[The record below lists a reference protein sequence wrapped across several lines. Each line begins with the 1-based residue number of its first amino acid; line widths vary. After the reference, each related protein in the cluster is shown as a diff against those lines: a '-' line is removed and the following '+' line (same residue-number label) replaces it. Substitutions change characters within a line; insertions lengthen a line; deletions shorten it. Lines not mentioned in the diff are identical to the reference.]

1 MKKITRALAA
11 VLLCALLMLC
21 APFAAAMEGVTGA
34 QVQIWLADGSTQ
46 ALPVQIVT
54 TSLGDVVYWVDQTV
68 LTEEQ
73 RAALTG
79 GVLQLVNENG
89 EIVWQQ
95 PLAMEGQTELVSDMP
110 MQVANPE
117 NPEDACTVM
126 LGDWIAAP
134 ATAEEADMVLA
145 QFGFAT
151 PEPYVP
157 EETPEPTE
165 EPTPEPTEEPTPE
178 PTPEPT
184 EEPTP
189 EPTPEPTSEPE
200 PEPVVPDHVPLYV
213 TADGTAEVY
222 EGASWSSAVTLEV
235 NDSDVLAVE
244 GYMADADN
252 AIWWA
257 VRDYRT
263 GLTGYIRSDLVI
275 ELDNDTAA
283 RAMAAIDGEKNP
295 TVPEETESPAIPEET
310 ESPVVPEETEAPV
323 ITPPQFVV
331 PNQDLT
337 NLRSAPYM
345 SEATEFVKV
354 NAGDLLIVDG
364 YEVAADGE
372 IWWHVTDYR
381 TQGTGYVISGV
392 VS

>member
-95 PLAMEGQTELVSDMP
+95 PLAMEGQTELDSAMP

-178 PTPEPT
+178 PT

-189 EPTPEPTSEPE
+189 EPTPEPTEEP
-200 PEPVVPDHVPLYV
+200 
-213 TADGTAEVY
+213 
-222 EGASWSSAVTLEV
+222 
-235 NDSDVLAVE
+235 
-244 GYMADADN
+244 
-252 AIWWA
+252 
-257 VRDYRT
+257 
-263 GLTGYIRSDLVI
+263 
-275 ELDNDTAA
+275 
-283 RAMAAIDGEKNP
+283 
-295 TVPEETESPAIPEET
+295 
-310 ESPVVPEETEAPV
+310 
-323 ITPPQFVV
+323 TP
-331 PNQDLT
+331 
-337 NLRSAPYM
+337 
-345 SEATEFVKV
+345 
-354 NAGDLLIVDG
+354 
-364 YEVAADGE
+364 
-372 IWWHVTDYR
+372 
-381 TQGTGYVISGV
+381 
-392 VS
+392 